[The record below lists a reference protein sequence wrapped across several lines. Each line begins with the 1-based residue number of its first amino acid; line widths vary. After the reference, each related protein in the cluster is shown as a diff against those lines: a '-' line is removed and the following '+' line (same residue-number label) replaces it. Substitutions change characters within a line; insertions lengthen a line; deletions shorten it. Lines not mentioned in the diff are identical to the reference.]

1 MFYGTF
7 TAPVVILSNELSD
20 ADGKTL
26 KKSKP
31 GDKVAIL
38 IGIHSWSAACG
49 EARWPN
55 VHARVTHVLGWIK
68 YWTGNHIR
76 R

>member
-7 TAPVVILSNELSD
+7 TAPVVILSNELSNVY
-20 ADGKTL
+20 GKTS

-31 GDKVAIL
+31 GDEIAIL

-55 VHARVTHVLGWIK
+55 VHARVTHALDWIK
-68 YWTGNHIR
+68 KETGNHIGC
-76 R
+76 